1 MTATQTPHSVVALDP
16 LKGDLSSHQVIF
28 SYGVGDGVLYRQL
41 KKWLAQDEA
50 RYLVFIEDDE
60 EHFLRMKNA
69 PLSQDRKVRLYFY
82 QDHSEELFTE
92 IAWEFLFL
100 KFTFAASS
108 AYASVK
114 EEKMHELF
122 SQLEYYQQG
131 VNLLASDGQDMGVR
145 VLKNTVA
152 NQKKMGSARLGLSLE
167 GKCRGMPAILCGA
180 GPSLNAALPLLKQL
194 ENRAL
199 IIAGGSAVAALSAS
213 QVRPHFCAHFDPDP
227 PKSRF
232 LSQGNFEV
240 PVFYQSRFSSS
251 LLETV
256 DGPHLWMAEGGSY
269 VIERWFQEQ
278 YGISLEPFNAGW
290 TVSNFCAA
298 IAVMLG
304 CDPIICVGMDFSF
317 PAKEMYANGIKD
329 ASLQEDHLLVKDSA
343 GNSVYSKKDWV
354 MSAEWMSTFAAAHPD
369 IRWIHAQEGG
379 LNLSGFERLSLEETI
394 DQYLMEGRDL
404 VGHVHALVSSA
415 ESTNVTDEKS
425 IKTCSALKE
434 SFQRTDLAVDQLL
447 QLWEKHYP
455 QSPMETGQY
464 ALIEND
470 LAQEPAYA
478 CFIEPLWQIWKRPI
492 LRNFT
497 HPFEHAV
504 HHLLFIK
511 RAVEANL
518 GAFS

>member
-28 SYGVGDGVLYRQL
+28 SYGVADGLLYRQL
-41 KKWLAQDEA
+41 KKWLQQDLEH
-50 RYLVFIEDDE
+50 YLVFIEDDE
-60 EHFLRMKNA
+60 ELFLRMKSS
-69 PLSQDRKVRLYFY
+69 PMFQDPKVRLYFY
-82 QDHSEELFTE
+82 QEHSEELFKE

-108 AYASVK
+108 PYASLK

-131 VNLLASDGQDMGVR
+131 VNLLASDAQDMGVR

-152 NQKKMGSARLGLSLE
+152 NQKKMGSARLGSALE

-180 GPSLNAALPLLKQL
+180 GPSLNAALPLLKEL

-199 IIAGGSAVAALSAS
+199 IIAGGSSVAALSAS
-213 QVRPHFCAHFDPDP
+213 LVRPHFCAHFDPDP
-227 PKSRF
+227 PKSRI

-240 PVFYQSRFSSS
+240 PLFYQNRFSSS
-251 LLETV
+251 LLEMA
-256 DGPHLWMAEGGSY
+256 DGPLLWMAEGGSY
-269 VIERWFQEQ
+269 VIERWFQEK

-290 TVSNFCAA
+290 TVSNFAAA
-298 IAVMLG
+298 IALMLG
-304 CDPIICVGMDFSF
+304 CNPIICVGMDFSF
-317 PAKEMYANGIKD
+317 PADEMYAQGITESACQKD
-329 ASLQEDHLLVKDSA
+329 LILVKDAA
-343 GNSVYSKKDWV
+343 GNPVYSKKDWV
-354 MSAEWMSTFAAAHPD
+354 MSAEWMGAFAAAHPD
-369 IRWIHAQEGG
+369 VRWIHAQEGG
-379 LNLSGFERLSLEETI
+379 LNLSGFERLSFAEIKDQCFMEEK
-394 DQYLMEGRDL
+394 DL
-404 VGHVHALVSSA
+404 TGYVHSLVSSC
-415 ESTNVTDEKS
+415 ESTNITAETS
-425 IKTCSALKE
+425 IETCKALKE
-434 SFQRTDLAVDQLL
+434 SFERTDRAVDLML
-447 QLWEKHYP
+447 ELWEKYYP
-455 QSPMETGQY
+455 KSPMETGQY

-470 LAQEPAYA
+470 LSQEPAYT

-492 LRNFT
+492 LRNFM